1 MTGKLRV
8 IPLGGLGEFGMNM
21 LALESGDDIVVIDA
35 GILFPGAEQLGVDVI
50 VPDLRYLLD
59 NRERVRGLI
68 LTHGHEDHIGAVRYV
83 LSQID
88 VPIYATAFTLALV
101 NRRLREYGL
110 AEKPRFTTVQGGET
124 VGIGCFN
131 VEFIHVT
138 HSTVQCVSL
147 AVETPAGYVIHTAD
161 FKIDQTP
168 VGGGPMDLTAF
179 AEYGKR
185 GVLLL
190 LSDSTNVDRRGFT
203 SSERTVGP
211 AFADIFTRSKEA
223 LFFTCFSSAVHR
235 VQQIIDH
242 SVEYGRKIALVG
254 RSLTTASELAADLGL
269 LRMPSGAVVRPQEL
283 GGLPRSRRTTII
295 AGSQGEPLSSLSR
308 AAVGKHPNAVV
319 EDGDAVVFSAKMIP
333 GNERPIFRLIDHL
346 YRRGAEVL
354 YGDEH
359 PGIHVSGH
367 AAREELK
374 LILNLVKPRYFV
386 PVHGEYRQLSLHA
399 RMAEA
404 VLGNALKEAFIL
416 ESGDVLQFDELGAR
430 KLQEKVPVG
439 RVFIDAG
446 TGDEIVEELV
456 IRDRRHL
463 SEFGVLVP
471 VVSINQRT
479 GKAEDHPEILS
490 RGFVVSEETEDLLSG
505 AGDVIVATVNG
516 SSDEERGDWGVMEE
530 KVRDDLR
537 RYLARKTSRQSR
549 PLIVPVI
556 LES

>member
-1 MTGKLRV
+1 MAGELRV

-21 LALESGDDIVVIDA
+21 LALESGEDIVVVDA
-35 GILFPGAEQLGVDVI
+35 GILFPGAEQLGIDVI

-59 NRERVRGLI
+59 NRERVRALV

-88 VPIYATAFTLALV
+88 VPVYATAFTLALV
-101 NRRLREYGL
+101 NRRLQEYTL
-110 AEKPRFTTVQGGET
+110 DNKPRLTTVEPGET
-124 VGIGCFN
+124 IAAGCFRI
-131 VEFIHVT
+131 EFLYVT
-138 HSTVQCVSL
+138 HSTAQCVAL

-168 VGGGPMDLTAF
+168 VAGGTTDLTAF
-179 AEYGKR
+179 ADYGKR

-190 LSDSTNVDRRGFT
+190 LSDSTNVDCRGVT
-203 SSERTVGP
+203 ASESTVAP
-211 AFADIFTRSKEA
+211 VFEDIFARSEEA

-235 VQQIIDH
+235 VQQIVDCAAA
-242 SVEYGRKIALVG
+242 YGRKVALVG
-254 RSLTTASELAADLGL
+254 RSLITASELADDLGL
-269 LRMPSGAVVRPQEL
+269 LRIPHGTLVRPQEL
-283 GGLPRSRRTTII
+283 DGLPRSRRAAIV

-308 AAVGKHPNAVV
+308 AAVGKHQHAVI
-319 EDGDAVVFSAKMIP
+319 EDGDTVVFSAKTIP

-346 YRRGAEVL
+346 YRRGADVL

-359 PGIHVSGH
+359 PGIHASGH

-374 LILNLVKPRYFV
+374 LILNLVRPRYFV

-399 RMAEA
+399 RLAKD
-404 VLGNALKEAFIL
+404 VLGKALDEAFIL
-416 ESGDVLQFDELGAR
+416 ESGDVLQCDEFGAR
-430 KLQEKVPVG
+430 KLPEKVPVG
-439 RVFIDAG
+439 RVFIDSG
-446 TGDEIVEELV
+446 TGGEIVEEVV

-479 GKAEDHPEILS
+479 GKVEEPPEILS
-490 RGFVVSEETEDLLSG
+490 RGFVVSEETEEMLAA
-505 AGDVIVATVNG
+505 AGHVIVAAVDS
-516 SSDEERGDWGVMEE
+516 SSDEERSDWGIMEE
-530 KVRDDLR
+530 KIRDDLR